1 MNVPRF
7 LSRSVSRVT
16 PTMHKIRRAC
26 FFAAIESAMNG
37 GSLSV
42 TGLGRNICNMALEKH
57 RIKRIDRLCSNVK
70 FHREIKSIYHR
81 LAAQAVGQ
89 LPRPVIHIDWS
100 DMDDRKAHFLL
111 RASLAAEGRSLT
123 LYEEIHPLK
132 TKEKPHIHRAF
143 MVRLKDLLPED
154 CRPIIVTDAG
164 FRIPWFQLVTSL
176 GWDYVGR
183 VRNRTHCQ
191 KLTETFRDDPTDGY
205 WFPIKGLYQFATLK
219 TKDLGLYWLGERA
232 QLMTRMVVLRR
243 CSKGRKDKTVTGERA
258 RRSKQSRSCAMRE
271 KEPWLLATSLCPHGA
286 SPKQVA
292 RIYATRMQIEESFRD
307 LKSGLKMNACGTRNM
322 KRLEV
327 LLIIAAVTQYLLYW
341 LGLAVKEAGK
351 HWQYQVN
358 SIKTR
363 NILSNQFIALRA
375 YKDKNLKLQKKTL
388 DSRTK
393 HLKIING
400 KSKCKLLINF
410 VGIPQPLTPL
420 IHKQ

>member
-7 LSRSVSRVT
+7 LSRSVARVT

-26 FFAAIESAMNG
+26 FFAAIESAMSG

-42 TGLGRNICNMALEKH
+42 TGLGRNICNMAREKH
-57 RIKRIDRLCSNVK
+57 RIKRVDRLCSNVK

-81 LAAQAVGQ
+81 LAMQVIGQ
-89 LPRPVIHIDWS
+89 LHRPVIHIDWS
-100 DMDDRKAHFLL
+100 DMDGRKDHFLL
-111 RASLAAEGRSLT
+111 RASLAAQGRSLT

-132 TKEKPHIHRAF
+132 TKEKPHIHHAF
-143 MVRLKDLLPED
+143 MVKLKGLLPKNII
-154 CRPIIVTDAG
+154 PVIVTDAG

-191 KLTETFRDDPTDGY
+191 KLAEAFAADPTDGH
-205 WFPIKGLYQFATLK
+205 WFPIKGLYQFARQK
-219 TKDLGLYWLGERA
+219 VKDLGLYWLGEKA
-232 QLMTRMVVLRR
+232 QIMTRMVVLRR
-243 CSKGRKDKTVTGERA
+243 RPKGRMDKTATGERA
-258 RRSKQSRSCAMRE
+258 RRSRQSRNCAERE
-271 KEPWLLATSLCPHGA
+271 KEPWLLATSLWPRST
-286 SPKQVA
+286 SPRKIA
-292 RIYATRMQIEESFRD
+292 KIYATRMQIEESFRD
-307 LKSGLKMNACGTRNM
+307 LKSGLQMNACGTRNM

-363 NILSNQFIALRA
+363 NVLSCQFIGLRA
-375 YKDKNLKLQKKTL
+375 YRDKSLKLNKKHWQAALNTL
-388 DSRTK
+388 
-393 HLKIING
+393 
-400 KSKCKLLINF
+400 KS
-410 VGIPQPLTPL
+410 LTENPNA
-420 IHKQ
+420 IH